1 MKKGRHLGFGRAL
14 ESSALL
20 FAPRLTVSSL
30 LLTPHPLGLTLLF
43 LLLFPSRRP
52 PFKLLTNWG
61 HRTTFPTIPR
71 AGRPQ
76 WGFPWAAV
84 VINVANP
91 RFRGRDE
98 LLSTSS
104 LRCPFSPPP
113 GENQCWVKTPLR
125 RDIHSGERS
134 GYPLPPRASAP
145 VGFPGGLGVSLV
157 DDRSASCYPCCCDH
171 DFWQQRPRRRPPPVP
186 RFPPWVRPGLS
197 LLSLREFPAPRA
209 WHPSLGRGWALRGR
223 TSAGV
228 PSRGPSGMEGAL
240 LVMWGGG
247 LA

>member
-30 LLTPHPLGLTLLF
+30 LLTPRPLGLTLPF

-52 PFKLLTNWG
+52 PFKLLTSGG

-71 AGRPQ
+71 AGRHQ

-84 VINVANP
+84 VINVESNL

-113 GENQCWVKTPLR
+113 ARTSVGWRRLCGGTFVPANALATHFLLAPRLLSGFQGAWECHWWMTAALAAARAAATMTSGSSGLAAARLLSRAFLR
-125 RDIHSGERS
+125 ESGRGS
-134 GYPLPPRASAP
+134 LLQASA
-145 VGFPGGLGVSLV
+145 S
-157 DDRSASCYPCCCDH
+157 S
-171 DFWQQRPRRRPPPVP
+171 RPPG
-186 RFPPWVRPGLS
+186 PG
-197 LLSLREFPAPRA
+197 
-209 WHPSLGRGWALRGR
+209 
-223 TSAGV
+223 V
-228 PSRGPSGMEGAL
+228 
-240 LVMWGGG
+240 LV
-247 LA
+247 